1 MSRRRKDGCFIRSF
15 KVLASVTAL
24 LAWTGCL
31 VENVGASKSELP
43 SHQHQGAEPS
53 DKGGLHGFEAEGVE
67 VSLDTESFPLQ
78 KAGDSSCDVFYI
90 IVSTIDGKVSA
101 LDLQKKGSLAWSVPA
116 DTRPLYSSSLAN
128 MEVIRNGKKMRLIP
142 SLDGALYQFDGEK
155 VEAIPVSAESLLSST
170 YKLGDDSMIVGSKDL
185 RNFGVNLLTGK
196 VQFACGSEGCSNYDG
211 KADNEPLDGSSI
223 IVLTRSTQVVRS
235 VDVKNGQEKWNFS
248 VGQHQVN
255 LPSSGRSS
263 DTYDSDD
270 DNGDKEGYSIPVFSS
285 FSDECSG
292 EEKYTEDINYEDFL
306 QLLVPEGRVV
316 ALSKADF
323 SQVSWEHKFDSPIAR
338 AWLLRHGK
346 LKPMSLFDG
355 HHIPTLRAYIPEDM
369 ENVSMS
375 QPLLYIG
382 SHKKLLYIQASP
394 QLESILKTFTT
405 RSIGHYMEP
414 KVKVSWRPYPNTA
427 VASTPIF
434 GTKRPQIAQDEQ
446 PKESDNTK
454 ESTSLT
460 VWHDDY
466 PFDTGYFLYPEI
478 DSKSEL
484 ERDAVLLENPQK
496 SADIWLPVS
505 IWVYWKEVAFFSV
518 MLSILVHLLL
528 SKFQHSYS
536 TTNRCSLE
544 APESDTS
551 KNSSSSHGMILSDST
566 SFFADKNSGSGD
578 YVSRFATDFDCC
590 LCLGKGGFGVVFEAV
605 NKVDDQHYAV
615 KRTVLP
621 RSEGA
626 KEKVLREVRA
636 LAKLEHIGIVRYF
649 NAWVESPPA
658 GWQEER
664 DKLFNFSDMSGPESF
679 STYPGHHQSTED
691 QPQPTLAVK
700 PQGKRTNVCAQHNLS
715 FDRSDRLLDTDSV
728 IFSSQAAASDYP
740 PKHSGSGEFSVH
752 PDLSKGSNSIT
763 SDADITDTRSHLV
776 VFESHGLTDLGDF
789 DSGSINDSKSS
800 IPFSN
805 YTSSSSGMLS
815 HKTDHSHRRLSGD
828 SVVFDSIGNR
838 SSHNINELAETINST
853 DDSIVFEHSS
863 MPDSNTPIEESK
875 QGLSTNDCEHH
886 TIDISLSSHGSENYK
901 NREDKEKQ
909 VALPGNK
916 LFLYIQMQLYC
927 KETLKDWLSN
937 NTLNRDR
944 HTILDIFDQIV
955 CAVDY
960 VHSQGLMHRDL
971 KPSNIFFTA
980 DGIVKVGDFGL
991 ATEVIVQ
998 QHEESEPVYSSLGKH
1013 TAEVGTTL
1021 YMSPEQIARKPY
1033 DLKVD
1038 IFSLGLI
1045 FLELWVPFSTDMER
1059 IRTLQDAKRHIL
1071 PSRFRRELPA
1081 ESELVCKMT
1090 SSDPAARPITGDI
1103 LDHELFRELV
1113 PTRMGTRQHKRTI
1126 SDNTNS

>member
-1 MSRRRKDGCFIRSF
+1 MSRRRKIGCLSRAF
-15 KVLASVTAL
+15 KVLASVTAI

-31 VENVGASKSELP
+31 VENVDGSKGRP
-43 SHQHQGAEPS
+43 PQHEQLGDNEGLGSFQTKAE
-53 DKGGLHGFEAEGVE
+53 DAE
-67 VSLDTESFPLQ
+67 VSVEAESFPLQ
-78 KAGDSSCDVFYI
+78 KAVDSSCDIFYI

-101 LDLQKKGSLAWSVPA
+101 LDLQKKGSLAWSVEA

-185 RNFGVNLLTGK
+185 RNFGVNLLTGE
-196 VQFACGSEGCSNYDG
+196 VQFTCGSEGCSNYDG
-211 KADNEPLDGSSI
+211 RTENEPLDGSST

-255 LPSSGRSS
+255 LPSNERPPDG
-263 DTYDSDD
+263 YDSDD
-270 DNGDKEGYSIPVFSS
+270 DNSDKEGHSIPVFSS
-285 FSDECSG
+285 YSDECSG
-292 EEKYTEDINYEDFL
+292 EENYTDDISYENRL

-316 ALSKADF
+316 ALSKTDF
-323 SQVSWEHKFDSPIAR
+323 GQVSWEHKFDSPIAK

-346 LKPMSLFDG
+346 LKAMSLFDG
-355 HHIPTLRAYIPEDM
+355 HHIPTLRPYIPEDM
-369 ENVSMS
+369 DNVTMA

-394 QLESILKTFTT
+394 QLETILKAFTN
-405 RSIGHYMEP
+405 RRIGHYMEP
-414 KVKVSWRPYPNTA
+414 KVKVSWRPYPNT
-427 VASTPIF
+427 
-434 GTKRPQIAQDEQ
+434 
-446 PKESDNTK
+446 
-454 ESTSLT
+454 
-460 VWHDDY
+460 
-466 PFDTGYFLYPEI
+466 DTGYFLYPEI
-478 DSKSEL
+478 DSQLIQESNAML
-484 ERDAVLLENPQK
+484 VENPQK
-496 SADIWLPVS
+496 TADIWLPVS
-505 IWVYWKEVAFFSV
+505 VWVYWKEVAVFSV
-518 MLSILVHLLL
+518 TLSILVHFLL
-528 SKFQHSYS
+528 SKFQHANSSAS
-536 TTNRCSLE
+536 TCSLE
-544 APESDTS
+544 APDSDSS
-551 KNSSSSHGMILSDST
+551 KNSTSSHVMIVSDST
-566 SFFADKNSGSGD
+566 SLLADKNSSSGD
-578 YVSRFATDFDCC
+578 YVSRFASDFDC
-590 LCLGKGGFGVVFEAV
+590 LHCLGKGGFGIVFEAV
-605 NKVDDQHYAV
+605 NRVDDQHYAV

-664 DKLFNFSDMSGPESF
+664 DKLFHFSDLSGPTSF
-679 STYPGHHQSTED
+679 STYPEHRQSTEK
-691 QPQPTLAVK
+691 QPQHTKAVK
-700 PQGKRTNVCAQHNLS
+700 THGKRVNIGAQHILS
-715 FDRSDRLLDTDSV
+715 TDRANNLLDTDSI
-728 IFSSQAAASDYP
+728 IFSSQTAASNSSL
-740 PKHSGSGEFSVH
+740 KHSGSGEFSVH
-752 PDLSKGSNSIT
+752 PDLSAGSVVS
-763 SDADITDTRSHLV
+763 SDGDSTDIKSYLFSLDSHPLINN
-776 VFESHGLTDLGDF
+776 GDF
-789 DSGSINDSKSS
+789 DTGSINDSRSS

-805 YTSSSSGMLS
+805 YTSSSSGMQS

-828 SVVFDSIGNR
+828 SVVFDSTGNR
-838 SSHNINELAETINST
+838 PSHNINALAETINST
-853 DDSIVFEHSS
+853 DDSIVFEYSRAS
-863 MPDSNTPIEESK
+863 KNSIEESK
-875 QGLSTNDCEHH
+875 QGLSSNNCDHH
-886 TIDISLSSHGSENYK
+886 TVDISLLSHESEHDK
-901 NREDKEKQ
+901 NKEDKQKQQQ

-927 KETLKDWLSN
+927 KETLKEWLNN

-944 HTILDIFDQIV
+944 HTVLDIFDQIV

-991 ATEVIVQ
+991 ATEFITQ
-998 QHEESEPVYSSLGKH
+998 QDEESEPVYSPVGKH

-1059 IRTLQDAKRHIL
+1059 IRTLQDAKAHIL
-1071 PSRFRRELPA
+1071 PPRFRIELPG
-1081 ESELVCKMT
+1081 E
-1090 SSDPAARPITGDI
+1090 
-1103 LDHELFRELV
+1103 
-1113 PTRMGTRQHKRTI
+1113 
-1126 SDNTNS
+1126 